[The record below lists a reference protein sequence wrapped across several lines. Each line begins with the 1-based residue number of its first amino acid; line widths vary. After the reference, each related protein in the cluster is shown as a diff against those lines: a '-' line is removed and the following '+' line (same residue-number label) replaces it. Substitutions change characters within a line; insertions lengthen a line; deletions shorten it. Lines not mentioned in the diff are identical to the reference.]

1 MGSRV
6 NDELVPQELLEPGF
20 QARYVGSAD
29 IDAFKSDG

>member
-20 QARYVGSAD
+20 EARYVGAD
-29 IDAFKSDG
+29 IDAFKSDE